1 MRMKRI
7 YLIVAAAICV
17 CCTSLNVRKSL
28 EDVESYIMERPDSA
42 LAVLDSIDRSLLSTD
57 QSKAHHA
64 LLYAMALDKNFIDV
78 SDDSIARVAVNYYS
92 KNGSDRHYA
101 RSLYY
106 LGIAYYYQGAYD
118 KAILEFT
125 KAEEIAKK
133 CDSLY
138 WGMTKTFQAN
148 AHNITYNEKQELN
161 CLLMARDIY
170 KDLNDE
176 YRYRIIEK
184 KLGQLYTS
192 RFDYESAET
201 IFENLLRYENIN
213 DALKYETIRCY
224 AFMKIS
230 QSDSGAEHCVEMY
243 QKVLDY
249 QNGEL
254 MTYQDYWA
262 YFYALNVLGVDV
274 NESIAELVQIDTSIS
289 VPYWQYRISKKKE
302 DYRSALDFLE
312 TTGRISNNI
321 ITESL
326 NQSLLSV
333 QRDYYE
339 AQSLISLLKARTNK
353 NYMIIISL
361 LAIIIIGTGAVIFTR
376 HIKRKNEE
384 KERYVQYANEIHRQ
398 LDEAKKDN
406 YPSLKKKYLN
416 LYKTRFETIGTLY
429 EQYSLSYGRNN
440 AEHLIYEKV
449 VNMVNE
455 FISELSDTSEFE
467 TMLNADLDNIIAHL
481 REDIPEIKQ
490 VDVSMFCFMTL
501 GFDVTTISHL
511 MKVSMNS
518 VYIRKSRLRQRIE
531 SLSSKHKEQFLNY
544 FS

>member
-1 MRMKRI
+1 MKRI

-148 AHNITYNEKQELN
+148 AHKITYNEKQELN

-213 DALKYETIRCY
+213 DVLKYETIRCY

-230 QSDSGAEHCVEMY
+230 QSNSGAEHCVEMY

-274 NESIAELVQIDTSIS
+274 NESIAELAQIDTSIS
-289 VPYWQYRISKKKE
+289 VPYWQYRISKQKE

-353 NYMIIISL
+353 NYLIIISL
-361 LAIIIIGTGAVIFTR
+361 LAIIIIGAGVVIFTR